1 VFFAIFFLAKSPNP
15 PNLLSFTSKDSYKSG
30 TGMDSDFPVS
40 ASVALS
46 PRKMA
51 SFRLL
56 KSRGLMSSSGITL
69 KKGLDTF
76 HLTSKVSHY
85 KLHHQ
90 SSVDG

>member
-1 VFFAIFFLAKSPNP
+1 MFFAIFFLAKSPNP
-15 PNLLSFTSKDSYKSG
+15 PHVLLLTSKNSYKSG
-30 TGMDSDFPVS
+30 TGMDSDFPIS

-69 KKGLDTF
+69 KKGVRYFSPNKQGIALQVASPIF
-76 HLTSKVSHY
+76 C
-85 KLHHQ
+85 
-90 SSVDG
+90 